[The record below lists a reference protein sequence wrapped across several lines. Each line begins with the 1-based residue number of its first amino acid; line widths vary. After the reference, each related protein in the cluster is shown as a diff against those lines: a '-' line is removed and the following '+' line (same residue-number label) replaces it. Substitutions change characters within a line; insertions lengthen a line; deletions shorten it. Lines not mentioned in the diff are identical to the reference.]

1 MSLTP
6 VIVRAVLHKE
16 FVGAKPDKVLAACL
30 IAGVACGW
38 ACASSA
44 AEFRSVAENAAILYD
59 APSAKA
65 KKLFVVSHG
74 YPFEVVV
81 VVEGWSKVR
90 DASGELTWV
99 ESKQLADRRTVL
111 VKVSLAQV
119 REAANDNAPV
129 VFQAQHNVLLDL
141 LEVTGGWLRVRH
153 RDGQAGY
160 VRVSEVWGA

>member
-1 MSLTP
+1 M
-6 VIVRAVLHKE
+6 INR
-16 FVGAKPDKVLAACL
+16 LAACFV
-30 IAGVACGW
+30 AGVACGW
-38 ACASSA
+38 ACAGAA

-90 DASGELTWV
+90 DASGEMTWV

-119 REAANDNAPV
+119 REAANDSAPV
-129 VFQAQHNVLLDL
+129 VFQAQLNVLLDL

-153 RDGQAGY
+153 RDGQTGY

>member
-1 MSLTP
+1 M
-6 VIVRAVLHKE
+6 
-16 FVGAKPDKVLAACL
+16 
-30 IAGVACGW
+30 
-38 ACASSA
+38 
-44 AEFRSVAENAAILYD
+44 AENAAILYD

-90 DASGELTWV
+90 DASGEMTWV

-119 REAANDNAPV
+119 REAANDNSPV
-129 VFQAQHNVLLDL
+129 VFQAQLNVLLDL
-141 LEVTGGWLRVRH
+141 LDVTGGWLSVRH
-153 RDGQAGY
+153 RDGQTGY